1 MTNFYFPQLIQ
12 ETGPIEKKAIA
23 KRSEFLL
30 TGTDKIVILSFMS
43 LSMDLKM
50 MSDKKGE
57 LCLV

>member
-1 MTNFYFPQLIQ
+1 MTNFYFPRLIQ
-12 ETGPIEKKAIA
+12 ETGPTEKKAIA